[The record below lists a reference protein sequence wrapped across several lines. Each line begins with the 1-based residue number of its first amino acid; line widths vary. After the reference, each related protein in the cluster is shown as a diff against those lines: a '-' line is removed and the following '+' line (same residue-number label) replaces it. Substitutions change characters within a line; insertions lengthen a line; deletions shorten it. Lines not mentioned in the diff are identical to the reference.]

1 MKGPGLVFRL
11 LQLTVVCSWR
21 SQEMYKDVTAKWM
34 DQQSPESRERHETA
48 TESLC
53 WFWSRQTLAVAVGSP
68 LDLFLVVETL

>member
-1 MKGPGLVFRL
+1 
-11 LQLTVVCSWR
+11 
-21 SQEMYKDVTAKWM
+21 MYKDVTAKWM

-53 WFWSRQTLAVAVGSP
+53 WFWSRQALAVAVGSP